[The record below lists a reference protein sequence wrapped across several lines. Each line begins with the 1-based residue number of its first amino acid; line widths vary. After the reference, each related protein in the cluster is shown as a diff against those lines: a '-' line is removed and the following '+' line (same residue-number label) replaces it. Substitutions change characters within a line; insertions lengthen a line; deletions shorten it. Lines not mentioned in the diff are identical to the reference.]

1 MKSLD
6 KIFTIIEILKKNKEM
21 RLQEIASEL
30 DMYKSTIH
38 RLISELCIHNYVE
51 RDDITKKYRLGLKF
65 IDISSYVI
73 ENLDIR
79 KAARKSMEEI
89 NNITKETVHIAMLL
103 GNKAIYIDKKESH
116 HSIRMY
122 SQIGKVVPLYC
133 TGIGKAILA
142 FQPPEILSNLL
153 ESITF
158 HKCTKNTIVSRK
170 QLLTEID
177 DIKKNGYALDNEEHE
192 ENIGCIAAPIR
203 DYTKKVIAAISV
215 TAILY
220 RMKLEDL
227 LEYKDIVLE
236 KSYEI
241 SKKLGYVRNG

>member
-6 KIFTIIEILKKNKEM
+6 KVFTIIELLKKNKEM
-21 RLQEIASEL
+21 RLQEIANEL
-30 DMYKSTIH
+30 NMYKSTIH
-38 RLISELCIHNYVE
+38 RLISELCMHNYVG

-65 IDISSYVI
+65 LDISSYVI

-89 NNITKETVHIAMLL
+89 NNITKETVHLAILL
-103 GNKAIYIDKKESH
+103 DNKAIYIDKKESH

-122 SQIGKVVPLYC
+122 SQVGKDVPLYC

-142 FQPPEILSNLL
+142 YQPPEILSNLL

-158 HKCTKNTIVSRK
+158 HKYTKSTIVSRK

-177 DIKKNGYALDNEEHE
+177 EIKKNGYALDNEEHE
-192 ENIGCIAAPIR
+192 ENIGCIAVPIR
-203 DYTKKVIAAISV
+203 DYTKKVIASISV

-227 LEYKDIVLE
+227 LEYKNIILE

-241 SKKLGYVRNG
+241 SKKLGYKENG